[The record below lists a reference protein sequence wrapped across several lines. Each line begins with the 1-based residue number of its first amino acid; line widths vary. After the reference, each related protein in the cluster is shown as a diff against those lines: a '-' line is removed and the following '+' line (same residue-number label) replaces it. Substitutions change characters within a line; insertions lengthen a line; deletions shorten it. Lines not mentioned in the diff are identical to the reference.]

1 MSEATLRAAM
11 AERAARAGG
20 VVARETFRGD
30 VAVETKANKNDLVT
44 EADRDAQ
51 RQVIATIRQEFPN
64 ADFVCEEDSRPLGT
78 DTTSV
83 DLLDAVP
90 ETGDAWIVDPVDGT
104 GNYVRGIRLW
114 TTSIAAVSAGEPVAA
129 ATFLPAEGDI
139 YTAGPESVSRND
151 ESMTV
156 SERGDPETFAAALI
170 GWWAGMEGGEYASLF
185 EAAADRFGDLRR
197 LGSMQ
202 GTLALVAS
210 GSLEAAFMPK
220 TPHPWDA
227 IAGVYLVRRAG
238 GTVTDVHG
246 NPWSNGD
253 DGLVASN
260 GEAHD
265 AVLDAVRD
273 GLDLD

>member
-104 GNYVRGIRLW
+104 GNYVRGIRFW
-114 TTSIAAVSAGEPVAA
+114 ATSIATVSAGEAVAA

-170 GWWAGMEGGEYASLF
+170 GWWAG
-185 EAAADRFGDLRR
+185 
-197 LGSMQ
+197 
-202 GTLALVAS
+202 LALVAS
-210 GSLEAAFMPK
+210 GGLEVAFMPK